1 MLNCSYKTL
10 VVNMNKSGMLALR
23 ILFILMRIGR
33 KDAHLVKLTDATD
46 IPVCLNKNAKRNKT
60 MRGLAAWGHSGKGFY
75 YGLKMTLTRDAA
87 GRMLGLVFSPANTN
101 DRDIFRKINKDI
113 EGIIVADAGYVS
125 KELEKDMNV
134 DGVRWCLIRPRKRMK
149 KLALA
154 WQMKLYALRFRIE
167 FDFRSLKMS
176 HGLVSSLPRS
186 LNGMVGNYLSALLS
200 FTLA

>member
-1 MLNCSYKTL
+1 MQHYT
-10 VVNMNKSGMLALR
+10 R
-23 ILFILMRIGR
+23 TTI
-33 KDAHLVKLTDATD
+33 KDATE
-46 IPVCLNKNAKRNKT
+46 
-60 MRGLAAWGHSGKGFY
+60 
-75 YGLKMTLTRDAA
+75 TLTHLGAA
-87 GRMLGLVFSPANTN
+87 QILYLSSSQDGVCFPNAHSKQKDPCLRNIPETD